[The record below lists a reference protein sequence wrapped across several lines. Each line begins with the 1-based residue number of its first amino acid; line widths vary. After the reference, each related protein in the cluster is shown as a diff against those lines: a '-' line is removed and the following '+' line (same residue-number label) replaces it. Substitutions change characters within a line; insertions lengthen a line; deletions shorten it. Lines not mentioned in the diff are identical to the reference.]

1 MPITASGLPPTYEA
15 SLSRL
20 ASAETAATGGG
31 SMTRTEF
38 HRRLAAIAASQE
50 QYQDRS
56 SLELWRSLPEQKP
69 PDQIPFP
76 PKKDWRTHV
85 EERAKKIWARE
96 GQVPGQDLDNWVRA
110 EQEIAAEDEGLK
122 LKRIQRRAF
131 ELWDRQGGCSKGTL
145 NFSYF
150 VKNGLAEFVKSSP
163 WLRIAYALP
172 DQRCH

>member
-76 PKKDWRTHV
+76 PKKDWRTRV
-85 EERAKKIWARE
+85 EERAKEIWARE

-150 VKNGLAEFVKSSP
+150 TS
-163 WLRIAYALP
+163 IANLH
-172 DQRCH
+172 DGIT